1 MSMFQTL
8 KPKPKVREGGGTCL
22 LLDISG
28 SMDNSVPS
36 EEDGI
41 EPRAVEVLF
50 KAVRE
55 TPECAGLKPFVFGS
69 HCDPLE
75 AIPSEEA
82 ALNFRTEGCTN
93 LTGAFDTVKQAGF
106 YSAILVTDGQPDNEQ
121 SAIMAAMGMRL
132 GIIYIGPPPVP
143 AFLKRLAEATDGT
156 FQLADLR
163 DIKALESAI
172 VGALPPPDETP
183 SGGGTINL

>member
-8 KPKPKVREGGGTCL
+8 KPKPKHHESGGTCL

-28 SMDNSVPS
+28 SMDNRIPS
-36 EEDGI
+36 EEEGV
-41 EPRAVEVLF
+41 EPRAIEVLF

-69 HCDPLE
+69 DCHPIEL
-75 AIPSEEA
+75 IPSEED
-82 ALNFRTEGCTN
+82 ALNFNTSGSTN
-93 LTGAFDTVKQAGF
+93 LGGAFEAVKRSGF
-106 YSAILVTDGQPDNEQ
+106 YSAILVTDGVPDSEQ
-121 SAIMAAMGMRL
+121 YAITSAIGMRL

-143 AFLKRLAEATDGT
+143 GFLKRLAEATDGT
-156 FQLADLR
+156 FALADLR

-183 SGGGTINL
+183 SGSGAINL